1 MIDAGLIPPLIELLS
16 TADFDVRKE
25 AAWAISNAASGGN
38 NYQVE
43 QLVNC
48 GCIKPLCDLL
58 TGQDPKIVSVALEA
72 LENIL
77 RVGKIKKEQQNLQ
90 ENPFCQLIEQA
101 DGLPIIEKLQDVSH
115 QDIYEKVR
123 KISCS
128 RGQSAVRGV
137 SWASLI
143 IWAH

>member
-1 MIDAGLIPPLIELLS
+1 MIELLN

-43 QLVNC
+43 HLVNC
-48 GCIKPLCDLL
+48 GCIKPLCNLL

-90 ENPFCQLIEQA
+90 ENPFCQLIERA

-123 KISCS
+123 KR
-128 RGQSAVRGV
+128 RGNRVGRRRRRTF
-137 SWASLI
+137 
-143 IWAH
+143 